1 MGQSPHPMSLRYTA
15 VFYQLPQGKLRAQG
29 LEPAERQT
37 SLTALERHLHQ
48 WMHPLWEVAPE
59 DSTNTQALG
68 SEWAM
73 VYLYRSVTALQTGLV
88 TAVARSHPLQAR
100 IPAA

>member
-1 MGQSPHPMSLRYTA
+1 MEQSRHLVSLRCTA
-15 VFYQLPQGKLRAQG
+15 VFYQLPQGKLRVQASE
-29 LEPAERQT
+29 LAERLA
-37 SLTALERHLHQ
+37 SLTAWEMLLHQ
-48 WMHPLWEVAPE
+48 WLHPLWEGAPE

-73 VYLYRSVTALQTGLV
+73 VYLYRSVTALQTGSV
-88 TAVARSHPLQAR
+88 TAVARSRPLQAR